1 MIAGRLTMR
10 AAIQRNYAPGS
21 DAWGAPVEAV
31 FIPIAAAPVACF
43 VWSTSASQVEDGQ
56 KTAEIEAFRA
66 LFALGADVQPGDEI
80 AAVTD
85 RAGNVILPGRL
96 RVEPPVQRKHT
107 HLEATLR
114 RIG

>member
-10 AAIQRNYAPGS
+10 AAIERNGASGV
-21 DAWGAPVEAV
+21 DAWGNPVAPVFASTG
-31 FIPIAAAPVACF
+31 AALACF
-43 VWSTSASQVEDGQ
+43 VWSVAASQVVDGE
-56 KTAEIEAFRA
+56 KTAEIENLRA

-80 AAVTD
+80 ASVKD
-85 RAGNVILPGRL
+85 RSGAMIVPGRL

-107 HLEATLR
+107 HLEAQLR